1 MRDGNQESACKWNYS
16 SIGVAICIFIITFTL
31 LSVSLTFPSSV
42 QASDYQS
49 NNKNSRALIHQIAP
63 EDKYSKAFS
72 ENLYAQ
78 AEEEVLIETETIEAA
93 LNYKTGYYGTKDW
106 QAFIAVYLW
115 VVGMNGDIGV
125 GDTTAD
131 IDLSFG
137 DIWENFD
144 VGGQAH
150 IEFWWKKWIFFV
162 DPLFMKLSSK
172 TSQTRVIGTRK
183 ADAEV
188 KMFLLDL
195 AMGYRVAELALGQN
209 TKSNNFKMWPAVS
222 IDVYGGGRI
231 LSIENTIDLTLDT
244 PIGQRKQR
252 LGVDETWFDFIVGT
266 RFLFDF
272 TERLLLNVRT
282 DIGGFGLGFS
292 SDIDWNFQANLG
304 YTLPWYGVTPY
315 IGYRVLYIDYEDGSG
330 ANRFEYHIWHTGPQI
345 GVGIRF

>member
-1 MRDGNQESACKWNYS
+1 MREYKQGSGSIFNHS
-16 SIGVAICIFIITFTL
+16 SIRIALIIISFTL
-31 LSVSLTFPSSV
+31 LSVSLLSPSYV
-42 QASDYQS
+42 IASEYKFNS
-49 NNKNSRALIHQIAP
+49 NQPDALIHQIAP
-63 EDKYSKAFS
+63 EEKYSQAFL

-78 AEEEVLIETETIEAA
+78 VDEEVLVETETIEADP
-93 LNYKTGYYGTKDW
+93 NYKTGYYGTKDW
-106 QAFIAVYLW
+106 QAFVAVYLW
-115 VVGMNGDIGV
+115 VVGMDGDIGV
-125 GDTTAD
+125 GNTTAD

-172 TSQTRVIGTRK
+172 SSQTRVIGTIK
-183 ADAEV
+183 ADGEV
-188 KMFLLDL
+188 KMFLMDL
-195 AMGYRVAELALGQN
+195 AMGYRVAEIALGQN
-209 TKSNNFKMWPAVS
+209 TKSNNFKMWPALS

-231 LSIENTIDLTLDT
+231 LSVENTIDLTLDT

-252 LGVDETWFDFIVGT
+252 LSVDETWFDFIVGT

-272 TERLLLNVRT
+272 TERLLLNVKT

-292 SDIDWNFQANLG
+292 SNIDWNFQANLG
-304 YTLPWYGVTPY
+304 YTLPWWGVTPY

-330 ANRFEYHIWHTGPQI
+330 ANRFEYNIWHTGPQI
-345 GVGIRF
+345 GVGVRF